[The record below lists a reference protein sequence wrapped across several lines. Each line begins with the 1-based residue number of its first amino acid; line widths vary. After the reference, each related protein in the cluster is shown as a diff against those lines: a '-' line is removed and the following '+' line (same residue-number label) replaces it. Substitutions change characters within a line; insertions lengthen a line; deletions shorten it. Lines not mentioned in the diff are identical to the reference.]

1 MEKLIITCAPTG
13 SLMVPTQSPYL
24 PITPEQIVDEA
35 VRAANAGAAMVHIH
49 ARDPKD
55 GKPTPDLGIMGRI
68 IRGIKDRTN
77 VIIGL
82 TTGGGP
88 GMTPEERIKVVPE
101 FRPEIASFNMGPVI
115 LSTKELV
122 ERFTDEDYRYPWEK
136 DYLEKIEEAVM
147 LNTFASLDVFLRTMD
162 NNGTKSECEVWDA
175 SHVFNVAYLVRR
187 GKLRPPIWM
196 QFVTGAIGG
205 IGSAPEDIIYLKH
218 TADRLLGAKN
228 YQWSSIGIGRAEF
241 PAAVLAI
248 IMGGHVRVGFED
260 NLWLQKGSLAKSNA
274 QLVEKVVRIAQELGR
289 EIATPDE
296 ARQILGLKALDMGK
310 VIL

>member
-1 MEKLIITCAPTG
+1 VEKLIITCAPTG

-49 ARDPKD
+49 ARDPED
-55 GKPTPDLGIMGRI
+55 GKPTADLGIMGKI
-68 IRGIKDRTN
+68 FTGIRERSN

-88 GMTPEERIKVVPE
+88 GMTPEERIRVVPE

-115 LSTKELV
+115 LSTKGLV
-122 ERFTDEDYRYPWEK
+122 ERFTDEDYKHPWEK
-136 DYLEKIEEAVM
+136 GYLEKIEEAVM
-147 LNTFASLDVFLRTMD
+147 LNTFASLDVFLKTMD
-162 NNGTKSECEVWDA
+162 ENGTKSECEIWDA
-175 SHVFNVAYLVRR
+175 SHVFNVAYLIGR
-187 GKLRPPIWM
+187 GKLSAPVWM

-218 TADRLLGAKN
+218 TADRLLGPQS
-228 YQWSSIGIGRAEF
+228 YQWSVIGIGRAEF
-241 PAAVLAI
+241 PAAALAI

-260 NLWLQKGSLAKSNA
+260 NLWLEKGSLAESNA
-274 QLVEKVVRIAQELGR
+274 QLVEKVVRIAKELGR

-296 ARQILGLKALDMGK
+296 ARQILGLNALDK
-310 VIL
+310 SNS

>member
-1 MEKLIITCAPTG
+1 VEKLIITCAPTG
-13 SLMVPTQSPYL
+13 SLTVPTQSPYL

-49 ARDPKD
+49 ARDPED
-55 GKPTPDLGIMGRI
+55 GRPTSDLEIMGKI
-68 IRGIKDRTN
+68 FTGIRERSN

-115 LSTKELV
+115 LSTKGLLEK
-122 ERFTDEDYRYPWEK
+122 FTDEEYKYSWEK
-136 DYLEKIEEAVM
+136 AYLEKIEEAVM

-162 NNGTKSECEVWDA
+162 ENGTKSECEVWDA
-175 SHVFNVAYLVRR
+175 SHVFNVAYLHGK
-187 GKLRPPIWM
+187 GKLRSPVWM

-218 TADRLLGAKN
+218 TADRSLGAEN
-228 YQWSSIGIGRAEF
+228 YEWSVIGIGRAEF

-260 NLWLQKGSLAKSNA
+260 NLWLQKGHLAKSNA
-274 QLVEKVVRIAQELGR
+274 QLVEKVVRIAEELGR

-296 ARQILGLKALDMGK
+296 ARNILGLTALEKANR
-310 VIL
+310 